1 MFCLTWFYFKI
12 SAEVET
18 FKNKSY
24 YGKLT
29 PVIVSGVP
37 PPVPPLNGLTLD
49 NLGVRDIE
57 YVNDSVAVNP
67 FSDKVK
73 TQVESAAVLAAA
85 GVFLKIFTKINFHF

>member
-1 MFCLTWFYFKI
+1 MFTKHI
-12 SAEVET
+12 
-18 FKNKSY
+18 

-67 FSDKVK
+67 FSDTVK
-73 TQVESAAVLAAA
+73 THAVSAAVSAA
-85 GVFLKIFTKINFHF
+85 GGVFYKILKINFHC